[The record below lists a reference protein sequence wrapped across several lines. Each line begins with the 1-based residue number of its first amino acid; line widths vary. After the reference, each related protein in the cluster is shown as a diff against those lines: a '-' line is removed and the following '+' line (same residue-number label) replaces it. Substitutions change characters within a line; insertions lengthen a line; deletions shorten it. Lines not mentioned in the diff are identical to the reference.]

1 MVLTLNLI
9 IKVYTKQTV
18 ILNVVNSN
26 SNQQLKLK
34 NSVKNIWE
42 SSHSPHKT
50 AVTKAMH
57 LRDGLLDTGVREG
70 YGFSFP
76 ANLFSI
82 SITKQESFSFYYV
95 L

>member
-1 MVLTLNLI
+1 MVITLNLI

-18 ILNVVNSN
+18 ILNGVNSN

-50 AVTKAMH
+50 AVTKAIYMH

-76 ANLFSI
+76 ANLF
-82 SITKQESFSFYYV
+82 FPFP
-95 L
+95 